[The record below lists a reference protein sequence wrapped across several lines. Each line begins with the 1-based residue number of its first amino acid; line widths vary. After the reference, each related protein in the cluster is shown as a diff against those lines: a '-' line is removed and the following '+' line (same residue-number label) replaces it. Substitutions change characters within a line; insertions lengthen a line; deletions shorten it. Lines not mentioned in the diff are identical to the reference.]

1 MEPALFQTR
10 WRRERIIIEK
20 KIIDLRAKVN
30 AMDALANY
38 YLSQMNKQT
47 QVYLVCKEQH
57 KQVLQFRLE
66 QCREREKQ
74 EAGLDMGQ
82 SQKDPPSSRL

>member
-1 MEPALFQTR
+1 MDLARFQTR
-10 WRRERIIIEK
+10 WRQERIVVEK
-20 KIIDLRAKVN
+20 KITDLRAKVN

-66 QCREREKQ
+66 QCREKEQ
-74 EAGLDMGQ
+74 QGASLDM
-82 SQKDPPSSRL
+82 DPSHKGPLPSRS